1 MSSDFNPPSGL
12 PPLNGPGANAQQST
26 GQRPAVDRNNARPG
40 ALGTP
45 SGPAASQGRMP
56 TPWGGSSQP
65 SGSQW
70 GGNGPGANQWG
81 GARGGGS
88 QPGASSSMLPQ
99 PDMDSYGAS
108 SVRQMGQQPDTRTP
122 RHLSADHDVQDG
134 SGDDFWDEG
143 SDLLSASKA
152 EYDQINRELDEI
164 RMLIKQS
171 NAELEKLNQ
180 RKVLAAA
187 KTREMEEKI
196 ETFSRQE
203 IRASYLASSEAEMRA
218 FMMGEQREQLQ
229 TKEKV
234 FERYQRYLRRTID
247 VLSALPSDLHA
258 GAWGANGPT
267 WGPAPG
273 QMPQQPPQQ
282 RDASASALA
291 RVIQAQEDVRQRVA
305 QRLHDGP
312 AQSLAN
318 VVLTAE
324 ICEKLVQTDPRRA
337 QGELGNLKG
346 LVNTTLQD
354 TRKFIFEL
362 RPMTLDDLG
371 LVPTL
376 KRYIADVGAKFH
388 VQIAL
393 AAPQGE
399 QRLSSVM
406 EVPIF
411 RVAQEALMNAVQHGR
426 ATQVRV
432 TVGLPP
438 EGVVL
443 TVEDNGAGFDVEQA
457 LARAQQRETLG
468 IASMQERAEM
478 LGGWL
483 RIESARG
490 HGTRVELSLPR

>member
-1 MSSDFNPPSGL
+1 MGTTRLDGRQPDGDADA
-12 PPLNGPGANAQQST
+12 PGDWEDN
-26 GQRPAVDRNNARPG
+26 DD
-40 ALGTP
+40 LL
-45 SGPAASQGRMP
+45 AAS
-56 TPWGGSSQP
+56 
-65 SGSQW
+65 
-70 GGNGPGANQWG
+70 
-81 GARGGGS
+81 
-88 QPGASSSMLPQ
+88 
-99 PDMDSYGAS
+99 
-108 SVRQMGQQPDTRTP
+108 
-122 RHLSADHDVQDG
+122 
-134 SGDDFWDEG
+134 
-143 SDLLSASKA
+143 KI
-152 EYDQINRELDEI
+152 EYEHVGHELDEI

-171 NAELEKLNQ
+171 SSELEKLNQ
-180 RKVLAAA
+180 RKVLASA
-187 KTREMEEKI
+187 KTREMEERI

-218 FMMGEQREQLQ
+218 FMMAEQREQLQ
-229 TKEKV
+229 TKQKV
-234 FERYQRYLRRTID
+234 FERYQNFLQRAID
-247 VLSALPSDLHA
+247 VLSVLPAGSGT
-258 GAWGANGPT
+258 GAWPATAPT

-273 QMPQQPPQQ
+273 QAPGHLPEPVKPQ
-282 RDASASALA
+282 RDAVTATLA

-324 ICEKLVQTDPRRA
+324 ICEKLIQSDPRRA

-346 LVNTTLQD
+346 LVNSTLQD

-371 LVPTL
+371 LIPTL
-376 KRYIADVGAKFH
+376 RRYVTDLGARFQ

-393 AAPQGE
+393 VAPQGE
-399 QRLSSVM
+399 QRLPKPV
-406 EVPIF
+406 EVPVF
-411 RVAQEALMNAVQHGR
+411 RVAQEALANAVQHGR

-432 TVGLPP
+432 SVSLLSDN
-438 EGVVL
+438 VVL

-457 LARAQQRETLG
+457 LAKAAARQTMG

-490 HGTRVELSLPR
+490 HGSRVELSIPMV

>member
-1 MSSDFNPPSGL
+1 MTSDFNLPSGL
-12 PPLNGPGANAQQST
+12 PPLDGPGNNAQRGTAQH
-26 GQRPAVDRNNARPG
+26 PAVESTNARLG
-40 ALGTP
+40 AVGGP
-45 SGPAASQGRMP
+45 AGPAAAQSRMP
-56 TPWGGSSQP
+56 SPWGGAP
-65 SGSQW
+65 PP
-70 GGNGPGANQWG
+70 GGNQWG
-81 GARGGGS
+81 NAGPGGG
-88 QPGASSSMLPQ
+88 QPGASSNMLPQ
-99 PDMDSYGAS
+99 PA
-108 SVRQMGQQPDTRTP
+108 TRTP
-122 RHLSADHDVQDG
+122 QRLSAGHG
-134 SGDDFWDEG
+134 GHGDDGEEFWDDDG
-143 SDLLSASKA
+143 DLLSASKA
-152 EYDQINRELDEI
+152 EYDYINRELDEI

-171 NAELEKLNQ
+171 NAELEKLDH

-203 IRASYLASSEAEMRA
+203 IRATYLASSEAEMRA

-234 FERYQRYLRRTID
+234 FERYQRFLRRTID
-247 VLSALPSDLHA
+247 LLSALPA
-258 GAWGANGPT
+258 GQYASAWDPNAPT

-273 QMPQQPPQQ
+273 QMPQQGFQV
-282 RDASASALA
+282 RDESATALA

-376 KRYIADVGAKFH
+376 KRYVTDVGAKYH
-388 VQIAL
+388 VQISL

-399 QRLSSVM
+399 QRLPSAM
-406 EVPIF
+406 EVPVF

-432 TVGLPP
+432 TVAQPP

-443 TVEDNGAGFDVEQA
+443 TIEDNGAGFDVEQA
-457 LARAQQRETLG
+457 LAKAKKREALG

-490 HGTRVELSLPR
+490 HGTRVELSVPR